1 MHLIVNAVSQL
12 QVDNRHFKFWMPIK
26 NIQKKCNKHGRYEL
40 GSILIADRDYSNLP
54 FFFKTLNGP
63 IKLKFT
69 IYDNNF
75 IIILFLSSILNYK
88 LSTLHVHIQCDT
100 NKITNFENHFQ
111 IFFKFR
117 KI

>member
-54 FFFKTLNGP
+54 FFLN
-63 IKLKFT
+63 IERSHKVK
-69 IYDNNF
+69 IYN
-75 IIILFLSSILNYK
+75 L
-88 LSTLHVHIQCDT
+88 
-100 NKITNFENHFQ
+100 
-111 IFFKFR
+111 
-117 KI
+117 